1 VQSRGV
7 RTSPH
12 GPAEPRGLD
21 LPLGLGHRLEQLA
34 PALTRALGPVARPDG
49 VLLLLGALSL
59 AVLVVVSFC
68 LLRLLARIRGEG
80 WEMWGS

>member
-1 VQSRGV
+1 M
-7 RTSPH
+7 
-12 GPAEPRGLD
+12 
-21 LPLGLGHRLEQLA
+21 
-34 PALTRALGPVARPDG
+34 
-49 VLLLLGALSL
+49 LLLGALSL